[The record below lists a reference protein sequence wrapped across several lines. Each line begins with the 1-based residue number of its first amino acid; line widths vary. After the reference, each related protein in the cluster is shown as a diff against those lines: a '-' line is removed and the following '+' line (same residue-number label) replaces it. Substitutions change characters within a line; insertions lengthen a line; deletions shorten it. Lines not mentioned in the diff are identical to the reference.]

1 MIDSVSD
8 TTMAVLR
15 LIESEH
21 NPGKLIRVQK
31 ILTTRKDQL
40 QYDNVKKFMTVGGNT
55 GEMFTIL
62 DLCQLY
68 SPSVMIK
75 LIGRNHYSGLHKVNY
90 IAVERY
96 KGNLSTDI
104 SRKNL
109 YFKLS
114 LILNKLHKSDLLPF
128 RDADGYPLPI
138 TPADCVIDDPVSQ
151 IKHMI
156 NTSYPRHGVEGE

>member
-8 TTMAVLR
+8 TTMEVLR
-15 LIESEH
+15 LIDSEH
-21 NPGKLIRVQK
+21 NPGKLLRVQR

-40 QYDNVKKFMTVGGNT
+40 QYDNVKKFMVVGGNT
-55 GEMFTIL
+55 GEMFTVL
-62 DLCQLY
+62 DQCKLY

-90 IAVERY
+90 IAGERHN
-96 KGNLSTDI
+96 GNLDTDI

-114 LILNKLHKSDLLPF
+114 LILNKLYRADLLPF
-128 RDADGYPLPI
+128 KDMDGYPVPI
-138 TPADCVIDDPVSQ
+138 TPADCVVDNPVDQ

-156 NTSYPRHGVEGE
+156 NTTYLGHGVEGE